1 MTVLKN
7 GNDVRASDGDRI
19 IAKSVWGI
27 EPRMMFVHFLGGVLM
42 KGETVNIDKGRLLCF
57 CFLLYHAVRAL
68 RVLVAVWYFMK
79 N

>member
-7 GNDVRASDGDRI
+7 GNDVRASEGDRI

-42 KGETVNIDKGRLLCF
+42 KGETVNIDNGRLLCF
-57 CFLLYHAVRAL
+57 CFFCTTRCAHYVFWLLFGIL
-68 RVLVAVWYFMK
+68 
-79 N
+79 